1 MAKRVTEIGSVTR
14 DSKGKVKVSTVTYNP
29 NKRGVKTTEFPLT
42 PAPKTAWQKFK
53 RSAWG

>member
-42 PAPKTAWQKFK
+42 PAPKTAWEKFK